1 MKVPTITNADCRN
14 DYQGYH
20 LQVTDS
26 MICAGYQGV
35 GGKDACQGD
44 SGGPLICN
52 SNGNPVLVGV
62 VSWGK
67 GCAEQQY
74 PGVYT
79 RVTPILDWIQEKM
92 VIFQCYKFLS

>member
-1 MKVPTITNADCRN
+1 MYDVPNQN
-14 DYQGYH
+14 GY
-20 LQVTDS
+20 TAKINKR
-26 MICAGYQGV
+26 MICAASE
-35 GGKDACQGD
+35 GKDACQGD

-62 VSWGK
+62 VSWGQ
-67 GCAEQQY
+67 GCGEQQY

-92 VIFQCYKFLS
+92 VIFNARNSFHG